1 MTGDSDDF
9 VEVFAGPVVKAGLI
23 RSLLE
28 ADGLMAFVRDENA
41 ATIWPSPLVG
51 AGLGAAKVVVPRAQE
66 ERALQVIADAG
77 LGGR

>member
-1 MTGDSDDF
+1 MAGDSEDF
-9 VEVFAGPVVKAGLI
+9 VEVFAGSPVKAGMI

-51 AGLGAAKVVVPRAQE
+51 AGLGAAKVVVPRDQAD
-66 ERALQVIADAG
+66 RAREILANVGA
-77 LGGR
+77 

>member
-1 MTGDSDDF
+1 MAGDSEDF
-9 VEVFAGPVVKAGLI
+9 VEVFAGSPVKAGMI

-28 ADGLMAFVRDENA
+28 ADGLTVFVRDENM
-41 ATIWPSPLVG
+41 ATMEPWLRYG
-51 AGLGAAKVVVPRAQE
+51 AGIGAAKVVVPRAQE

>member
-1 MTGDSDDF
+1 MSGDSEDF
-9 VEVFAGPVVKAGLI
+9 VEVFAGSPVKAGMI

-51 AGLGAAKVVVPRAQE
+51 AGLGAAKVVVPRDQAQ
-66 ERALQVIADAG
+66 RAMEIMRTAG
-77 LGGR
+77 LET